1 MHGDICIPKEEYRLR
16 AEKAAEILR
25 REGLDAM
32 IVNSTD
38 GDYANARYFS
48 AFWPLF
54 ERSGVVI
61 GANGDAALLAGPE
74 SRYFAMDR
82 SVIEKIFI
90 LKEYRE
96 SADPKYP
103 ELVADT
109 YQDAFRAIGI
119 KGKKLRIGVASYLD
133 TTVVIMEGIKAAFPE
148 AEIVRADHI
157 MVELRSI
164 KSAAEIACLREG
176 YRIAELATRE
186 VIKEI
191 RPRMTELQM
200 VGVAQ
205 RVIYENGAEYEGLP
219 MYVFSEASTRHA
231 ISRSCYRRFQKGD
244 IVQLNLSAKID
255 GYSASIGMPIV
266 LGKIEGKRRDVVM
279 FCLEAHNWTEKQL
292 KAGVNAADVAKEFYQ
307 YYLDNGYGENY
318 VYGPLHG
325 TGLCEVEAPW
335 VETSSDY
342 AFKPGMCFQ
351 IDSFISTKDFGVRW
365 EKGIAITEGGCDILS
380 GPIGKLYELEF

>member
-191 RPRMTELQM
+191 RPGMTELQM